1 MRSGGN
7 TAGLSSSSFT
17 QHIHKE
23 KKVKQGQS
31 LVTSASRKGFR
42 RASIVAALAASTL
55 VLAACSSGDSAD
67 TAAEETVAEETVAEE
82 TVAEETVAEET
93 AAEEAAADL
102 CAKENLALVTDG
114 TLTIGTDSPAYPPYF
129 VDDDPTNGQG
139 FESAVAYA
147 VAEGLG
153 FGADEVVWEVVPF
166 NSSYAPG
173 EKNFDFDINQ
183 ISITP
188 ERAEAVDF
196 SDGYYTVNQAVV
208 ALNGSAA
215 ANATTLAELQ
225 GTKLGAQVGTTSLQF
240 ITDYVQPAA
249 EPFVYNDTNDAKS
262 ALQNGQID
270 AIVVDLPTA
279 YYITAVEIED
289 SKIVGQFPAQDGG
302 EQFGL
307 LFEKGNPLVSCVNQ
321 VLADL
326 SASGELQS
334 IQDEW
339 LAGASAPYFK
349 E

>member
-1 MRSGGN
+1 MSQKTTLDAPRTRGKRRM
-7 TAGLSSSSFT
+7 TRA
-17 QHIHKE
+17 
-23 KKVKQGQS
+23 S
-31 LVTSASRKGFR
+31 LVAG
-42 RASIVAALAASTL
+42 LAASAL
-55 VLAACSSGDSAD
+55 VLAACSSGSSE
-67 TAAEETVAEETVAEE
+67 TASETAVEEVTVAV
-82 TVAEETVAEET
+82 EET
-93 AAEEAAADL
+93 ATVEEVAADE
-102 CAKENLALVTDG
+102 CAKENLTLVSGG

-129 VDDDPTNGQG
+129 ADDDPTNGQG

-147 VAEGLG
+147 VADGLG
-153 FGADEVVWEVVPF
+153 FTADEVSWVVVPF

-173 EKNFDFDINQ
+173 AKNFDFDINQ

-188 ERAEAVDF
+188 ERAEVVDF

-208 ALNGSAA
+208 ALNGSAIDG
-215 ANATTLAELQ
+215 ATTLEELKNS
-225 GTKLGAQVGTTSLQF
+225 KLGAQVGTTSLQF
-240 ITDYVQPAA
+240 ITDYVAPSA

-289 SKIVGQFPAQDGG
+289 SKILGQFPAQGGG

-307 LFEKGNPLVSCVNQ
+307 LFEKGNPLVGCVNK

-326 SASGELQS
+326 SSSGQLQA